1 MDEIKREVAFAGQ
14 RVKQKVIFALAL
26 CSVIPLLVLTYTLH
40 GYFIPGGNA
49 NIIAGRLQDLLA
61 LPILVAFTGLLMAG
75 GGYVVWDLASAI
87 SRTASLVTTAQPAH
101 PATVSR
107 SDEIGT
113 LMASFNRMIAT
124 IEQQSDEI
132 NQFPKRLEQLTRQA
146 FRDPLTNL
154 PNRALFMDRLT
165 HGLTRAQRRHEHLAV
180 LFLDLDR
187 FKVVNDTLGHTVGDQ
202 LLVEVSRRLTSALRP
217 GDTVARLGGDEFG
230 ILLEDVADAETA
242 ETVAVRVEESLGQ
255 PYRFEGREV
264 FVTASIGI
272 ALSSAKLGLPE
283 EILRDADLAMYH
295 AKAKGKAR
303 HVVFDGSMS
312 APALDRMDL
321 EMDLRSAI
329 SRHEFR
335 LHYQP
340 ILRLDTG
347 KITEVEALIRWQH
360 EKRGLLQPDEFIGLT
375 EETGL
380 IVPIGQWVLSEAC
393 KQARVWQV
401 EYPTTPPLVMSV
413 NLSAK
418 QFQNPKLVEE
428 ITQALDESGLAPS
441 CLKLEI
447 TESTVMQDAPVTL
460 TKLTELKELGVRL
473 AIDDF
478 GTGYSSLGYLK
489 RFPVDTLKIDRSFVK
504 GLSPNGG
511 DNAIVRAVVTVAKSL
526 NMDVTAEGVE
536 TEGQLAEL
544 RALGCDRW
552 QGFLFARPV
561 SPERVA
567 PLLASDQSKVLRR
580 VVSDVFPFHNWA
592 FQEGLLHAEN
602 LGGDIEL
609 MLNRRALIGAFPW
622 RYQGLEGC
630 PCRIVAFLDAGEDVE
645 AVGNA
650 AKAIMAG

>member
-75 GGYVVWDLASAI
+75 GGYVVWDLASAV
-87 SRTASLVTTAQPAH
+87 SRTAALVTTAQPSS
-101 PATVSR
+101 PTTVSR

-132 NQFPKRLEQLTRQA
+132 NQFPKRLEQLTKQA

-165 HGLTRAQRRHEHLAV
+165 HGLTRAQRRHEHLTV

-187 FKVVNDTLGHTVGDQ
+187 FKVVNDTLGHAVGDQ

-242 ETVAVRVEESLGQ
+242 ETVAVRVEESLGK

-303 HVVFDGSMS
+303 HEVFDGSMS

-347 KITEVEALIRWQH
+347 KIAEVEALIRWQH

-393 KQARVWQV
+393 KQARVWQL

-428 ITQALDESGLAPS
+428 ITQALDESGLAAS

-460 TKLTELKELGVRL
+460 TKLNELKELGVRL

-504 GLSPNGG
+504 GLSPDGG

-567 PLLASDQSKVLRR
+567 PLLALDQSKEKE
-580 VVSDVFPFHNWA
+580 VV
-592 FQEGLLHAEN
+592 
-602 LGGDIEL
+602 
-609 MLNRRALIGAFPW
+609 RA
-622 RYQGLEGC
+622 
-630 PCRIVAFLDAGEDVE
+630 
-645 AVGNA
+645 
-650 AKAIMAG
+650 

>member
-87 SRTASLVTTAQPAH
+87 SRTASLVTTAQPSH

-242 ETVAVRVEESLGQ
+242 EAVALRVEESLGT

-303 HVVFDGSMS
+303 HEVFDGSMS

-428 ITQALDESGLAPS
+428 ITQALDESGLAAS

-536 TEGQLAEL
+536 TEAQLAEL

-567 PLLASDQSKVLRR
+567 PLLASDQPKEKEV
-580 VVSDVFPFHNWA
+580 A
-592 FQEGLLHAEN
+592 
-602 LGGDIEL
+602 
-609 MLNRRALIGAFPW
+609 RA
-622 RYQGLEGC
+622 
-630 PCRIVAFLDAGEDVE
+630 
-645 AVGNA
+645 
-650 AKAIMAG
+650 

>member
-87 SRTASLVTTAQPAH
+87 SRTASLVTTAQPSH

-303 HVVFDGSMS
+303 HEVFDGSMS

-428 ITQALDESGLAPS
+428 ITQALDESGLAAS

-460 TKLTELKELGVRL
+460 TKLNELKELGVRL

-504 GLSPNGG
+504 GLSPDGG
-511 DNAIVRAVVTVAKSL
+511 DSAIVRAVVTVAKSL

-567 PLLASDQSKVLRR
+567 PLLASDQSKEKEV
-580 VVSDVFPFHNWA
+580 A
-592 FQEGLLHAEN
+592 
-602 LGGDIEL
+602 
-609 MLNRRALIGAFPW
+609 RA
-622 RYQGLEGC
+622 
-630 PCRIVAFLDAGEDVE
+630 
-645 AVGNA
+645 
-650 AKAIMAG
+650 

>member
-14 RVKQKVIFALAL
+14 QVKQKVIFALAL

-40 GYFIPGGNA
+40 GYFIPGA
-49 NIIAGRLQDLLA
+49 NVNMISGRLQDVLA

-75 GGYVVWDLASAI
+75 GGYVVWDLASAV
-87 SRTASLVTTAQPAH
+87 SRTASLVATAQPTS
-101 PATVSR
+101 PTTVSR

-113 LMASFNRMIAT
+113 LMASFNRMIST

-132 NQFPKRLEQLTRQA
+132 NKFPKRLEQLTKQA

-154 PNRALFMDRLT
+154 PNRALFMDRLS

-187 FKVVNDTLGHTVGDQ
+187 FKVVNDTLGHAVGDQ

-230 ILLEDVADAETA
+230 VLLEDVADAETA
-242 ETVAVRVEESLGQ
+242 VTVAVRIEESLGQ

-303 HVVFDGSMS
+303 HEVFDGSMS

-393 KQARVWQV
+393 KQARTWQL

-413 NLSAK
+413 NLSSK

-428 ITQALDESGLAPS
+428 IREALDESGLAPS

-447 TESTVMQDAPVTL
+447 TETTVMQDAPVTL
-460 TKLTELKELGVRL
+460 TKLNELKELGVRL

-504 GLSPNGG
+504 GLSPDGG
-511 DNAIVRAVVTVAKSL
+511 DSAIVRAVVTVAKSL

-536 TEGQLAEL
+536 TEGQLAEVT
-544 RALGCDRW
+544 ALGCDRA

-561 SPERVA
+561 SAERVA
-567 PLLASDQSKVLRR
+567 PLLASRLSKE
-580 VVSDVFPFHNWA
+580 P
-592 FQEGLLHAEN
+592 
-602 LGGDIEL
+602 I
-609 MLNRRALIGAFPW
+609 RA
-622 RYQGLEGC
+622 
-630 PCRIVAFLDAGEDVE
+630 
-645 AVGNA
+645 
-650 AKAIMAG
+650 

>member
-75 GGYVVWDLASAI
+75 GGYVVWDLASAV
-87 SRTASLVTTAQPAH
+87 SRTAALVTTAQPSS
-101 PATVSR
+101 PTTVSR

-242 ETVAVRVEESLGQ
+242 ETVALRVEESMGK
-255 PYRFEGREV
+255 PYHFEGREV

-303 HVVFDGSMS
+303 HEVFDGSMS

-360 EKRGLLQPDEFIGLT
+360 EKRGLLQPDEFIGLI

-393 KQARVWQV
+393 RQARVWQL

-428 ITQALDESGLAPS
+428 ITQVLDESGLAAS

-460 TKLTELKELGVRL
+460 TRLNELKELGVRL

-504 GLSPNGG
+504 GLSPDGG
-511 DNAIVRAVVTVAKSL
+511 DSAIVRAVVTVAKSL

-567 PLLASDQSKVLRR
+567 PLLALDQSKEKEV
-580 VVSDVFPFHNWA
+580 A
-592 FQEGLLHAEN
+592 
-602 LGGDIEL
+602 
-609 MLNRRALIGAFPW
+609 RA
-622 RYQGLEGC
+622 
-630 PCRIVAFLDAGEDVE
+630 
-645 AVGNA
+645 
-650 AKAIMAG
+650 

>member
-75 GGYVVWDLASAI
+75 GGYVVWDLASAV
-87 SRTASLVTTAQPAH
+87 SRTASLVATAQPTG
-101 PATVSR
+101 PTTVSR

-113 LMASFNRMIAT
+113 LMASFNRMIST

-154 PNRALFMDRLT
+154 PNRALFMDRLS

-187 FKVVNDTLGHTVGDQ
+187 FKVVNDTLGHAVGDQ

-230 ILLEDVADAETA
+230 VLLEDVADAETA
-242 ETVAVRVEESLGQ
+242 ETVAVRIEESLGK

-303 HVVFDGSMS
+303 HEVFDGSMS

-393 KQARVWQV
+393 KQARTWQL

-428 ITQALDESGLAPS
+428 IREALDESGLAPS

-447 TESTVMQDAPVTL
+447 TETTVMQDAPVTL
-460 TKLTELKELGVRL
+460 TKLNELKELGVRL

-504 GLSPNGG
+504 GLSPDGG
-511 DNAIVRAVVTVAKSL
+511 DSAIVRAVVTVAKSL

-536 TEGQLAEL
+536 TEGQLAEVK
-544 RALGCDRW
+544 ALGCDRA

-561 SPERVA
+561 SAERVA
-567 PLLASDQSKVLRR
+567 PLLASRQSKE
-580 VVSDVFPFHNWA
+580 P
-592 FQEGLLHAEN
+592 
-602 LGGDIEL
+602 I
-609 MLNRRALIGAFPW
+609 RA
-622 RYQGLEGC
+622 
-630 PCRIVAFLDAGEDVE
+630 
-645 AVGNA
+645 
-650 AKAIMAG
+650 

>member
-14 RVKQKVIFALAL
+14 QVKQKVIFALAL

-40 GYFIPGGNA
+40 GYFVPG
-49 NIIAGRLQDLLA
+49 AGVPAGGGLQEVLA
-61 LPILVAFTGLLMAG
+61 LPVLVAFTGLLMAG
-75 GGYVVWDLASAI
+75 GGYVVWDLASAV
-87 SRTASLVTTAQPAH
+87 SRTASLVATAEPSSQTA
-101 PATVSR
+101 VSR

-113 LMASFNRMIAT
+113 LMASFNRMLAT
-124 IEQQSDEI
+124 IGQQSEEI

-154 PNRALFMDRLT
+154 PNRALFMDRLS

-187 FKVVNDTLGHTVGDQ
+187 FKVVNDTLGHSVGDQ
-202 LLVEVSRRLTSALRP
+202 LLVEVSYRLGTALRP

-242 ETVAVRVEESLGQ
+242 ETIAVRIEEGLGK
-255 PYRFEGREV
+255 PYPFEGREV

-272 ALSSAKLGLPE
+272 ALSSAKLASPE

-303 HVVFDGSMS
+303 HEVFDGSMG

-347 KITEVEALIRWQH
+347 KIAEVEALIRWQH
-360 EKRGLLQPDEFIGLT
+360 DKRGLLQPDDFIGLT

-380 IVPIGQWVLSEAC
+380 IVPIGQWVLAEAC
-393 KQARVWQV
+393 KQARTWQT
-401 EYPTTPPLVMSV
+401 EYPSSPPLVMSV

-418 QFQNPKLVEE
+418 QFQHPQLVEE
-428 ITQALDESGLAPS
+428 ITQALRETGLAPS

-447 TESTVMQDAPVTL
+447 TESTVMHDAPATL
-460 TKLTELKELGVRL
+460 AKLRELKELGVRL

-504 GLSPNGG
+504 GLSRESG
-511 DNAIVRAVVTVAKSL
+511 DSAIVRAVVTVAKSL

-536 TEGQLAEL
+536 TEGQLTEL
-544 RALGCDRW
+544 KVLGCDQG

-561 SPERVA
+561 SAERVA
-567 PLLASDQSKVLRR
+567 PLLASEHTREPV
-580 VVSDVFPFHNWA
+580 
-592 FQEGLLHAEN
+592 
-602 LGGDIEL
+602 
-609 MLNRRALIGAFPW
+609 
-622 RYQGLEGC
+622 
-630 PCRIVAFLDAGEDVE
+630 
-645 AVGNA
+645 NA
-650 AKAIMAG
+650 